1 MVRPTSAGASGTR
14 DAGLAFLA
22 GGADVNGMWQRLLRR
37 LVFMIVGVAFLG
49 GATVQA
55 LPPSS
60 LALSSAIDSA
70 MPGCVDAAMMQD
82 ADGTVRHQGIT
93 PDCVKLM
100 QCLGIPALPEQV
112 RLGQARVHYAA
123 VRYWTPDRML
133 GGLSPEPVP
142 FPPRPA

>member
-1 MVRPTSAGASGTR
+1 
-14 DAGLAFLA
+14 
-22 GGADVNGMWQRLLRR
+22 MWQRLLRC
-37 LVFMIVGVAFLG
+37 LVLLIAGLAFLG

-60 LALSSAIDSA
+60 LALTSAMDRP
-70 MPGCVDAAMMQD
+70 MPGCADAAMMQD
-82 ADGTVRHQGIT
+82 ADGSVQHRGIT
-93 PDCVKLM
+93 PDCIKLM

-112 RLGQARVHYAA
+112 RLDEARIRYAA
-123 VRYWTPDRML
+123 VRYWTPHRVL